1 MLLYHGSMTGLYLP
15 IVVDYSD
22 NPCDFGQGF
31 YLGDMKEQAENRVCN
46 SAQNRIYQMDLALEG
61 LRVYRFSDV
70 VLWALFVGINRGRLD
85 PAGYPLLQKIT
96 EDLLENYD
104 VLVGHIADDKIAQS
118 FNRFLDEDMTDLA
131 LAASLAE
138 VRYGCQ
144 YVLKTQKAVDML
156 KITDVWQMDK
166 EQRRLSLAWGQ
177 GQKKNLDERLDGIR
191 RQYRRTG
198 RFVDEILETY
208 R

>member
-1 MLLYHGSMTGLYLP
+1 M
-15 IVVDYSD
+15 
-22 NPCDFGQGF
+22 
-31 YLGDMKEQAENRVCN
+31 
-46 SAQNRIYQMDLALEG
+46 
-61 LRVYRFSDV
+61 YRFSDD
-70 VLWALFVGINRGRLD
+70 VLWALFVGINRGRID

-96 EDLLENYD
+96 DDLLENYD
-104 VLVGHIADDKIAQS
+104 VLAGHIADDKIAQS

-156 KITDVWQMDK
+156 QITDTWQMDR
-166 EQRRLSLAWGQ
+166 EQRCLSLAWGQ
-177 GQKKNLDERLDGIR
+177 QQKKDLDERLDDIR
-191 RQYRRTG
+191 RRYRRTG
-198 RFVDEILETY
+198 RFVDEILESY